1 MAKSDVYS
9 WRIDPELKSLLEL
22 ESRRERS
29 SMASLLGRIAR
40 EWLDARRRNGADEET
55 EQARLHRAAA
65 RSLGSISGGDPR
77 RAEQARR
84 AIRRRLNHA
93 SRRTG

>member
-1 MAKSDVYS
+1 M
-9 WRIDPELKSLLEL
+9 LEL

-29 SMASLLGRIAR
+29 SIASILSRISR
-40 EWLDARRRNGADEET
+40 EWLETRRRNGADEEA
-55 EQARLHRAAA
+55 EQARLQRLAA
-65 RSLGSISGGDPR
+65 RSLGSISGDDPR